1 MQRSLSAALTPDD
14 PAARRG
20 AARCGTLGRM
30 LAGAEAPAL
39 AERPRAHR
47 SPSESSPL
55 ASGGVSVL
63 RVPHSLRQ
71 EPEGREAGRR
81 APQPG
86 RTVCTCY
93 QGPAPRR
100 PGGLKLLPERLRCP
114 RSPRQSGSSFQ
125 TGSPSNFPGY
135 VVITRGPSAPST
147 GLLLYRPRLKASQP
161 PSDMWVLVF
170 TRRTQIHGDWHLF
183 KALQLE
189 RGRSDVQARK
199 PAQGVIMQ
207 SSSAAGLEASGAS
220 AVYSSAELF
229 GPGVGQ
235 VA

>member
-1 MQRSLSAALTPDD
+1 MALAQVVVPPPPPAPRAAKPFSSSD
-14 PAARRG
+14 PRRPRG

-30 LAGAEAPAL
+30 LASAEAP
-39 AERPRAHR
+39 RPGR
-47 SPSESSPL
+47 ETSPL

-100 PGGLKLLPERLRCP
+100 PGGLKQLPERLRCP

-125 TGSPSNFPGY
+125 TGWPSNFPGY

-189 RGRSDVQARK
+189 RGRSDVQ
-199 PAQGVIMQ
+199 V
-207 SSSAAGLEASGAS
+207 
-220 AVYSSAELF
+220 
-229 GPGVGQ
+229 
-235 VA
+235 